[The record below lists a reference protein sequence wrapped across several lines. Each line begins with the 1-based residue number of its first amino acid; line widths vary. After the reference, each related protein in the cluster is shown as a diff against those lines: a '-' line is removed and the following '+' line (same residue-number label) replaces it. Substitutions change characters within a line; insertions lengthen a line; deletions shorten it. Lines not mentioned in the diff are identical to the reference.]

1 MRLKGAS
8 IYILYLTWLFYLM
21 VKPVRGRQRF
31 RGPEQTKVHIKVF
44 NQHMVSRRLEL
55 SVLLSA
61 FLVAFNNMLF
71 FYSNIYYN
79 LLVQEQIIYQS
90 SFHITGP

>member
-1 MRLKGAS
+1 MSLKAVS
-8 IYILYLTWLFYLM
+8 IYILYLIWLFYLM
-21 VKPVRGRQRF
+21 VKPVRGRQRL
-31 RGPEQTKVHIKVF
+31 RGPEQTKVCIKVF
-44 NQHMVSRRLEL
+44 NQHMVSRHLDL
-55 SVLLSA
+55 SVLLA

-71 FYSNIYYN
+71 FYFNIYYN

>member
-31 RGPEQTKVHIKVF
+31 RGPEQTKVHIQVF
-44 NQHMVSRRLEL
+44 NQRMVSRRLDL

-71 FYSNIYYN
+71 FYSNIYYI
-79 LLVQEQIIYQS
+79 QEQIIYQS